1 VRAARITELGKPPE
15 LAEVDQPR
23 FGEGQ
28 ALVEVLAAGLNPVD
42 ISTGSGK
49 FYGGNPETP
58 YTPGY
63 EAVGRVLEGE
73 SLGAGDR
80 VYFRGSGTFA
90 ERTVV
95 DESAAIPVPDSV
107 SDEIAVACG
116 IAGLTGWLAPSWRA
130 PVRPDDTVLV
140 LGATGVVG
148 SVAAQAAK
156 LLGGSRVSA
165 AGRNEQVLE
174 RLRSVALVETV
185 KLPSDDL
192 PEASLI
198 LDTLW
203 GKPLEAAMKAAPR
216 PVRVV
221 QIGQSAG
228 PEATL
233 ESNWV
238 RGKLAEIYG
247 FSLFFVPAD
256 VVRAGY
262 LELTEHVSAGRIAI
276 EIDSYPLERVAEA
289 WERQQQSPNAKIV
302 LTNG

>member
-1 VRAARITELGKPPE
+1 
-15 LAEVDQPR
+15 
-23 FGEGQ
+23 
-28 ALVEVLAAGLNPVD
+28 
-42 ISTGSGK
+42 
-49 FYGGNPETP
+49 
-58 YTPGY
+58 
-63 EAVGRVLEGE
+63 
-73 SLGAGDR
+73 
-80 VYFRGSGTFA
+80 
-90 ERTVV
+90 
-95 DESAAIPVPDSV
+95 
-107 SDEIAVACG
+107 
-116 IAGLTGWLAPSWRA
+116 
-130 PVRPDDTVLV
+130 
-140 LGATGVVG
+140 
-148 SVAAQAAK
+148 
-156 LLGGSRVSA
+156 
-165 AGRNEQVLE
+165 
-174 RLRSVALVETV
+174 V

-247 FSLFFVPAD
+247 FSLFFVPPD

-262 LELTEHVSAGRIAI
+262 LELTGHVSAGRIAI